1 MYAASNIRERDL
13 HVLNSKAYLSL
24 AYAAVSCEGISA
36 CVVHCGSASIW
47 CTAYSVEQLFVSVTN
62 TMCQSRYLP
71 A

>member
-24 AYAAVSCEGISA
+24 AYAAISCEGISA

-47 CTAYSVEQLFVSVTN
+47 CTADS
-62 TMCQSRYLP
+62 